1 MLGVFALHHTF
12 FFSAQRPG
20 VEFFLYV
27 LCIGIHFLFSSC
39 LFFSSYFHLA
49 FASLF
54 LQFSISSF
62 FSLHFLLSSMLHSLD
77 FLFSL
82 SFILFNSLNSI
93 A

>member
-12 FFSAQRPG
+12 FFFCPTTWCRIFP
-20 VEFFLYV
+20 
-27 LCIGIHFLFSSC
+27 LCAVHRYSFPFLFV
-39 LFFSSYFHLA
+39 
-49 FASLF
+49 SLSFLIFPSGFCFPF